1 MGSSQRAEA
10 IIAQLSEPKT
20 KLGDIRNLAKQIKKD
35 HPLALE
41 LWSSKQFLPRQL
53 ALLIMD
59 KKLLIE
65 ASINSLI
72 QDISTHEG
80 KEKLQLMDWFMA
92 NQLLKDK
99 RWINLIEG
107 WRDSSEALK
116 KRTYW
121 YHQARLRWMGKI
133 QPNSVDLLETG
144 EKNIEIESEEVQ
156 WAMNF
161 TVGWIGVFEKNF
173 RDQCVQLGLRTGL
186 YQGQMVAMGCT
197 PDYLPDFIAIES
209 RKRGL

>member
-121 YHQARLRWMGKI
+121 
-133 QPNSVDLLETG
+133 
-144 EKNIEIESEEVQ
+144 
-156 WAMNF
+156 
-161 TVGWIGVFEKNF
+161 
-173 RDQCVQLGLRTGL
+173 
-186 YQGQMVAMGCT
+186 
-197 PDYLPDFIAIES
+197 
-209 RKRGL
+209 